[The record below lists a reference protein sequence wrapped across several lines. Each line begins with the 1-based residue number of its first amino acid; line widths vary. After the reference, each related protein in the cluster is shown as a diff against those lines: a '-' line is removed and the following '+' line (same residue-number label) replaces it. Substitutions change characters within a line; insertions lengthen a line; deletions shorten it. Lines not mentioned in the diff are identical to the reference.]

1 MHLGT
6 APSQPFRLC
15 FSLLPDPLRPSP
27 VEPDN
32 PDKQRQLE
40 DLVLRG
46 KRVAALEMDD
56 DLAMERSI
64 WRLFSAY
71 TIAHNPLD
79 PEVMYKRSLV
89 KFCIDT
95 GIAKPERGGA
105 PPPGAVKGGG
115 KLLMVAEVNVVHQS
129 EASRH
134 PEKKFLFSCFKGAL
148 VCIAQKLYQRPGAAK
163 SAPAPLLH
171 RLLHQRVLPASAS
184 NPRMPKPYDPHP
196 VGPALRALGEF
207 EAKFREAL
215 RSVFSFHAR
224 QASRYERECLG
235 RHGSRPDLS
244 AMHQALSFK
253 QWLEFCA
260 TFNLSSGTGSAVAA
274 LTNVELAE
282 VFRAAVKVELADRV
296 GGLTFEEFWEALVR
310 AALELAPAAED
321 LGGDHGGRMAAAAGL
336 GGDAGCSFQVAAAAI
351 GGDLRDPRLA
361 PYRLLSLF
369 RQMMANIENGVVRMC
384 NGGHERQHNRG
395 GEVTVCG
402 GRATSSN
409 TSALLRGAKEFQR
422 LVMMHTLSD
431 YLHVQHHRAH
441 ATSGRP
447 AAEDAQQKQP
457 QPQQPQQAASRR
469 ASLTSLTAAAALSTA
484 AMMSP
489 STAHEARTDEAFRP
503 LAAAAIGS
511 GQHQQPQHQPQQPAD
526 DPWQP
531 VADQSSGRTY
541 FYNTRTRETAWER
554 PVAPPPAAAPP
565 PAPAPQPQMQAQ
577 VHHPHQLSVQ
587 PQHPQF
593 GSQQQQAV
601 YPPTPPAYAV
611 SAAQQHAAAG
621 EAPLVPNPALDT
633 ALFRAT
639 MQEDGLEIGRLL
651 ASGANPAAT
660 NAAGLTVVQLAKERN
675 KRRSLAV
682 LQGHGLH

>member
-1 MHLGT
+1 M
-6 APSQPFRLC
+6 A
-15 FSLLPDPLRPSP
+15 
-27 VEPDN
+27 
-32 PDKQRQLE
+32 
-40 DLVLRG
+40 
-46 KRVAALEMDD
+46 DD

-184 NPRMPKPYDPHP
+184 NPHMPRPYDPPP
-196 VGPALRALGEF
+196 VEPALRALGEF
-207 EAKFREAL
+207 EATFRDAL
-215 RSVFSFHAR
+215 RQVFSFHAR

-244 AMHQALSFK
+244 AMHQSLSFK

-260 TFNLSSGTGSAVAA
+260 TFNLSAGTGSAVAA
-274 LTNVELAE
+274 LTNVELAG
-282 VFRAAVKVELADRV
+282 VFRAAVKVELADNV

-321 LGGDHGGRMAAAAGL
+321 LGDGGRMAAAAGL
-336 GGDAGCSFQVAAAAI
+336 GGDAGRSFQMAAAAI
-351 GGDLRDPRLA
+351 GGDLRDPYVRARLTFSYFLVLSRTSTNSLLVAALTFSTLLLSTRRLA

-402 GRATSSN
+402 GRTTSSN

-431 YLHVQHHRAH
+431 YLHVQHR

-457 QPQQPQQAASRR
+457 QPQPRQPASRR
-469 ASLTSLTAAAALSTA
+469 ASLTAAAALSTA
-484 AMMSP
+484 AVVSP

-503 LAAAAIGS
+503 MAAAAPGS
-511 GQHQQPQHQPQQPAD
+511 GQHQQPQQPAD

-531 VADQSSGRTY
+531 VADQTSGRTY

-565 PAPAPQPQMQAQ
+565 PAPAQQPQMQAQ
-577 VHHPHQLSVQ
+577 AHHPHQLSVQ
-587 PQHPQF
+587 LQHPQF
-593 GSQQQQAV
+593 GSQQQQQQQAV